1 MTNAE
6 QVLTVYTSTQ
16 NGSDLTADFTQIADG
31 SGVLGA
37 GSRFKNDGKTV
48 LIVRAAVTPRT
59 MTLVGQRRDNFGVL
73 TNTTVVCP
81 VGVNV
86 VGPFSTQHY
95 NDSNG
100 YAHITWGD
108 TSSGSVLVAVR
119 KGVVRE

>member
-16 NGSDLTADFTQIADG
+16 NGTDMTANFTQIADG

-48 LIVRAAVTPRT
+48 LIVRAAAASRTVTI
-59 MTLVGQRRDNFGVL
+59 VGQRRGDFGVL
-73 TNTTVVCP
+73 TSTSVVCP
-81 VGVNV
+81 TGVNV

-95 NDSNG
+95 NDASG
-100 YAHITWGD
+100 YCHITWD
-108 TSSGSVLVAVR
+108 STSVGSFVAAMS
-119 KGVVRE
+119 KGAVKE